1 MLYFNQQLMPFEW
14 YKKTYSLW
22 LDDKNVPYKEAQIGS
37 ILTIDDISLIY
48 DK

>member
-1 MLYFNQQLMPFEW
+1 MPFEW
-14 YKKTYSLW
+14 FKSSYDLW
-22 LDDKNVPYKEAQIGS
+22 KDDEQISYKEPHIGS

>member
-1 MLYFNQQLMPFEW
+1 MPFEW

-22 LDDKNVPYKEAQIGS
+22 LDDKNVPYKEAHIGS

>member
-1 MLYFNQQLMPFEW
+1 MPFEW
-14 YKKTYSLW
+14 FKSSYDLW
-22 LDDKNVPYKEAQIGS
+22 KDDEHISYKEPHIGS